1 MDEIAKVLFGA
12 AIGFVAALV
21 GEHLKR
27 IRASQVAAMMLIR
40 ELDFHRQRLD
50 FAIQCDHDP
59 TVEEYGLKLDAPIW
73 TAQSGNLLA
82 GANAKQSEALLNWYA
97 TLVILGYSIGKQ
109 SGPHGPSTIGPDR
122 LLLSEALSKARVAAL
137 ELASRSVFWTY
148 RSNQQSLFSE
158 VTK

>member
-1 MDEIAKVLFGA
+1 MDDIAKVLFGA
-12 AIGFVAALV
+12 AAGFVAALV
-21 GEHLKR
+21 GEHIKR

-50 FAIQCDHDP
+50 LAIQYDQEP
-59 TVEEYGLKLDAPIW
+59 AVAYGLKFDAPIW

-97 TLVILGYSIGKQ
+97 TLAILGYSIGKQ
-109 SGPHGPSTIGPDR
+109 LGPDGPCLIGPDR
-122 LLLSEALSKARVAAL
+122 LLLSEALGNARVAAL
-137 ELASRSVFWTY
+137 KLASRSVFWTY